1 MTKFRPLSGAADS
14 SETGRT
20 AALPIN
26 VVVHN
31 DPAAEYKYLLKSK
44 DDPPQIRVVVS
55 GTLDSFLSLF
65 SNVMYMLMCQAR
77 SCRSMVHRLI
87 RFAGLVLLVIFPKM
101 TCKTDQMSVRPSVR
115 AVSTFKRPRDH
126 WADVDDTWHVGTQ
139 LPGSGIFNF
148 GACAA
153 RGHPELSPVRRD
165 DSPRAGAYSLSDPR
179 AIS

>member
-44 DDPPQIRVVVS
+44 DDPPQIKVIVP
-55 GTLDSFLSLF
+55 GKLDSFLSLF
-65 SNVMYMLMCQAR
+65 SNVMYMTERFRMCQAR
-77 SCRSMVHRLI
+77 SCRSMVHRLMK
-87 RFAGLVLLVIFPKM
+87 FAGLVLLVIFPKM

-115 AVSTFKRPRDH
+115 CQHLKGSETAGPMSMTL
-126 WADVDDTWHVGTQ
+126 GT
-139 LPGSGIFNF
+139 
-148 GACAA
+148 
-153 RGHPELSPVRRD
+153 
-165 DSPRAGAYSLSDPR
+165 
-179 AIS
+179 